1 MGRNIEQSI
10 VIKADVQTT
19 LSGMNEVV
27 NKLNQG
33 LREGAT
39 KVDLTKG
46 IGLSLSK
53 QIDKYKTELGKFSEL
68 TKGNK
73 VEFADAGNAIK
84 SGENLIKTFREIKRV
99 VGDFDNLSVFDAKKL
114 FPDAFDTKVSDL
126 LSSLSNLEASLTRLN
141 QKQISLQTARDEI
154 TSLKKDAEA
163 FKGLMDQE
171 ATVKINLDEAKETLK
186 AVEDEIDRLRQQ
198 ASEGIELKIE
208 AARKESGK
216 AMLDQQQIWRE
227 LNKKGVNEA
236 DFSGSTVN
244 ATKFKGK
251 SATAWE
257 KQASKKDGSEASKAE
272 AKAAL
277 EAIRIYN
284 QEKAVLIELSRVIND
299 RDNEIK
305 ELTTSLSKISKMS
318 LPEAM
323 RISSDST
330 DDIKI
335 ANDLLE
341 AHKQAQEEV
350 AEAEAKY
357 ALAQGHAKGA
367 AKAYKETTTAIEVQ
381 QSKIEK
387 LTTEIG
393 ELEREVGNVSLE
405 KAFSAAGVK
414 DFSVEMLKSKEGV
427 NELKIKLQQLDE
439 EKLTTLKKELKDMGL
454 NTEIVEEALDG
465 VRGVI
470 KQVDDG
476 ADDIKKTAQEIENLK
491 GQVLGFFS
499 LTNSVEL
506 FKRAVR
512 GAMETVKELDKTMT
526 EAAVVTE
533 FSVSDMWD
541 KLPVYSDE
549 AQKLG
554 VSINSMYQAT
564 TLYYQQ
570 GLKTN
575 EAMAL
580 GVETMKM
587 AKIAAM
593 DSTEATKAMTSALRG
608 FNMELN
614 ETSATKVNDVYSQL
628 AAVTA
633 ADTAQ
638 IATAMEK
645 TASIAASANME
656 FETTAAL
663 LAQIIET
670 TQEAP
675 ETAGT
680 AMKTIIAR
688 FSEVKAL
695 KDQGE
700 TTGKDS
706 EGEVID
712 VNKIQTA
719 LRTVGISMD
728 NFFEGTEGLDSVLL
742 RLAEKWDTLDFKTQ
756 RYIATTAAGS
766 RQQSRFIAMMSD
778 YARTT
783 ELVGEAQNSAGASQ
797 RQFQKTQDS
806 MEAKI
811 QRLENAWNQFLMG
824 LANNEILKGAVDA
837 LTFIIENINS
847 LTEALSGGH
856 GLIKS
861 IISLVTVISGLKI
874 GKDVFGKVLGW
885 AGSQFIGQGE
895 AGNKLDLTGLV
906 APKESGQRAGKI
918 YSEELVKAAANG
930 IKSKRNKLSS
940 FINKLFPNK
949 EKTEKDSEKE
959 QKTAIKPDTSEI
971 TETAE
976 EMEKVGDK
984 MNETAEDTNKLKAS
998 VESAT
1003 PSIEDI
1009 GDAAQQAGQNVD
1021 GTGEKIKKAG
1031 EEAEKT
1037 NTKTQGLVKGM
1048 QAAGVAMVVAGSAAS
1063 LLSSYLESLGME
1075 EAAKSAAVIS
1085 NILTGLGSLLAT
1097 LPGMI
1102 GGIKAAAAAL
1112 GVSSV
1117 AAFGAIAAAIA
1128 ILVGLVIVFTKAFEA
1143 ASDTA
1148 QLEKMREH
1156 LQDLTSATDEARK
1169 KIEEMG
1175 SAREKLEEM
1184 NKTFDNLVKG
1194 TNEWKRALIEN
1205 NQQVLELINTYS
1217 QLAGYVAT
1225 GKNGELI
1232 IEDAGWEKMLETQ
1245 QLAYTSVLGAKTAM
1259 TQKVQEKEL
1268 SIQTENIMSDKIGLG
1283 TKMDRAEFA
1292 SSGWG
1297 KAGIIG
1303 GTYLAATLLNPILAI
1318 PAAILS
1324 TISAFNAP
1332 TVEEV
1337 EREQTGGLNYEQFNE
1352 FAALAAERGYS
1363 VSDQKMGIDETR
1375 ELLGEMGIA
1384 ESELSMSLTDFTQQV
1399 NKLGSDFDELA
1410 NSARSVTLAEQARA
1424 DSIAATIAQSS
1435 EKVQASEFGAVAEE
1449 IASQTF
1455 ENYSVRVNEK
1465 TEEYLEKIDTGDL
1478 ESGETAG
1485 IISRYAELQGVVSG
1499 EIRRQIENDE
1509 IAIETIAA
1517 TLAAQDINEDF
1528 QKGMEN
1534 TVSVFENISK
1544 NITKENI
1551 TLLEGLATDRGLG
1564 LGLSV
1569 LEKLPDSSDN
1579 MEQYL
1584 EKMGASLKDMGF
1596 EVEHAKAMGIQGED
1610 DAEIWENFVRMMAQ
1624 NAIQAQE
1631 AYGKA
1636 FEKENTFGYEV
1647 LEKQIINLSNSFKD
1661 LGSKAGLTVEQTQT
1675 LANTLAKVAAN
1686 GGNTEALLQHLPSML
1701 QGLTD
1706 QNLENAIELLTT
1718 TDWTNQDSIDSTI
1731 SALREL
1737 GVNIDEELAKKIYMT
1752 SQAIKKFNIEAVEK
1766 QLSNLQSL
1774 IDKVVEKAKD
1784 DSKVYSK
1791 EERDALVAAG
1801 IDKDQ
1806 FVQIGVDDYSF
1817 MGETENLLTSL
1828 NNQVGDILGQM
1839 RADVDEAVERGQR
1852 YEAVFNDKETRY
1864 SATVNGQLQ
1873 RLDGGQIIEKLVSG
1887 ELKPH
1892 DEGDVI
1898 LRSTLESL
1906 VEKTGVLEGDL
1917 KRFSDEMLSEAL
1929 IQGYQNH
1936 YGYGGVIFD
1945 KNKET
1950 QRDFNTGLLTT
1961 EYAQVAGTQ
1970 EFYNLWAKD
1979 VEKQKRLEEASGE
1992 LLKMNV
1998 SSGDFGDLDRYV
2010 EIGGQTRYATNKDGI
2025 TQQTAQFD
2033 PAKLLEAA
2041 ATQEGFLSKY
2051 SLDPMV
2057 LMGMQDLGSKLGIQG
2072 AAEMDFATLQQELT
2086 AYYDSMYR
2094 GEQVLDAL
2102 IESEAGL
2109 DVAVDQTTQQLA
2121 DQGSGLSKNSVLIK
2135 QLVLANNQANKNMDN
2150 LNETLE
2156 EQSDAFKLGDKNSAQ
2171 YRTALSKVT
2180 TAAKKVFGS
2189 DITEEFVHEN
2199 RELFEQ
2205 LAEGGETGQAAY
2217 EELGKRAAAAF
2228 LGMEHDSQEFANILN
2243 AAMAGVP
2250 TDLEIGASFDAT
2262 EAINNLIA
2270 LGYTAKEAA
2279 AIMEKMGFSVTYTTE
2294 THHIGDVTG
2303 TDYGVGAPGATI
2315 DNEST
2320 TGTSVVVA
2328 ASATKNDSAGT
2339 GFSGGGGGGG
2349 GGGDKWENP
2358 YDKYHNTL
2366 EEINDLLRERE
2377 RLERRYQRLVN
2388 QGTATAEKLSQI
2400 SKDNIQTQRD
2410 EIAKQEYLIAGR
2422 EAQIENQIK
2431 ANPEME
2437 KYVYV
2442 ETDQFGDQTIR
2453 IDWAKINAI
2462 SDTEEGEKVT
2472 QFYDKI
2478 DEWLESIYES
2488 QEAILEA
2495 EDAIWEE
2502 LQHGKDEYLNLEEQV
2517 KDALID
2523 QYQKEIDN
2531 LSAIN
2536 DTINDTNTQL
2546 IESMQ
2551 NSVDKYRQDRDNE
2564 RTEQEL
2570 SDKQRRLA
2578 YLQQDTSG
2586 ANALEIM
2593 NLQKEIEQ
2601 GQEDYTDTLV
2611 DQKISELQDQNE
2623 KAAEQRQRQIDIMQQ
2638 QLDKYVES
2646 GEIWKQVEE
2655 LISAGTSNTK
2665 NLITGSELETL
2676 LKNSGGFEGMSKIQQ
2691 MDWLQSTNVL
2701 ISQALKWLS
2710 DGAVSTFSTGKE
2722 VTFTTSDGKT
2732 VTGVA
2737 NAQGEIEAKGQI
2749 YKDVAMDAYGNYSTK
2764 ETIKDAKSE
2773 YNKREEEKRK
2783 AKEEA
2788 NQQAKFPYGIVP
2800 SQIGRIL
2807 YNGTSGTDVKA
2818 LQDALNQLGYNSG
2831 DVDGNYGP
2839 ATAQA
2844 VRRFQRAMGLPAD
2857 GDFGPQTKEKMR
2869 LKGYKTGGLADF
2881 TGPAWLDGT
2890 TARPEYVLN
2899 ADQTKAFFSLVD
2911 VLGSLRSGVSK
2922 TTQNSGDSNY
2932 DIDINVES
2940 IGSDYDVEQ
2949 LATTVKRLINEDA
2962 RYRNNNTIN
2971 LMR

>member
-236 DFSGSTVN
+236 DFSGSTAN

-305 ELTTSLSKISKMS
+305 ELTTSLSRISKMS

-405 KAFSAAGVK
+405 KAFSDAGVK

-427 NELKIKLQQLDE
+427 DELKIKLQQLDE

-454 NTEIVEEALDG
+454 NTEIVEEALEG

-476 ADDIKKTAQEIENLK
+476 ADDFKKTAQEIENLK

-614 ETSATKVNDVYSQL
+614 ETSAIKVNDVYSQL

-695 KDQGE
+695 RDQGE

-837 LTFIIENINS
+837 LTLIIENINS

-874 GKDVFGKVLGW
+874 GKGVFGKVLGW
-885 AGSQFIGQGE
+885 AGSQFIGQSE
-895 AGNKLDLTGLV
+895 AGKRLDLTGLV
-906 APKESGQRAGKI
+906 APKESGQKAGKI

-930 IKSKRNKLSS
+930 IKSKRNKFSQ

-984 MNETAEDTNKLKAS
+984 MNETTEDANKLKTS

-1021 GTGEKIKKAG
+1021 GAGEKIKNAG
-1031 EEAEKT
+1031 EKVEET

-1148 QLEKMREH
+1148 QLEKMKEH

-1337 EREQTGGLNYEQFNE
+1337 EREQTGGLSYEQFNE
-1352 FAALAAERGYS
+1352 FAALAAEKGYS
-1363 VSDQKMGIDETR
+1363 VSDQKMGIDKAR

-1384 ESELSMSLTDFTQQV
+1384 ESELSMSITDFTLQV
-1399 NKLGSDFDELA
+1399 NRLGSDFDELA
-1410 NSARSVTLAEQARA
+1410 NSARSVILAEQARA

-1455 ENYSVRVNEK
+1455 ENYGDRVNKK

-1478 ESGETAG
+1478 ESGETAS

-1517 TLAAQDINEDF
+1517 TLAAQDINKDF

-1534 TVSVFENISK
+1534 TVSVFENISQ
-1544 NITKENI
+1544 NSTKENM
-1551 TLLEGLATDRGLG
+1551 TLLEGLVTDRGLG
-1564 LGLSV
+1564 LGLSM

-1584 EKMGASLKDMGF
+1584 EKMDTSLKDMGLK
-1596 EVEHAKAMGIQGED
+1596 VEDARAMGIQGED

-1631 AYGKA
+1631 AYDKA

-1661 LGSKAGLTVEQTQT
+1661 LGFKAGLTVEQTQT

-1686 GGNTEALLQHLPSML
+1686 GGNTEALLQYLPSML

-1706 QNLENAIELLTT
+1706 QNLENAIELLAT
-1718 TDWTNQDSIDSTI
+1718 TDWTKQDSIDSTI
-1731 SALREL
+1731 LALREL

-1752 SQAIKKFNIEAVEK
+1752 SQAIKKFNIETVEK
-1766 QLSNLQSL
+1766 RLSNLQSL
-1774 IDKVVEKAKD
+1774 IDKVAEKAKD

-1801 IDKDQ
+1801 MDKDQ
-1806 FVQIGVDDYSF
+1806 FVQIGIDDYSF

-1828 NNQVGDILGQM
+1828 NNQVGDILGQV

-1852 YEAVFNDKETRY
+1852 YEAVFNNKEEGY
-1864 SATVNGQLQ
+1864 SVEVNGQPQ
-1873 RLDGGQIIEKLVSG
+1873 ELDGGQIIEKLVSG
-1887 ELKPH
+1887 ELKLH
-1892 DEGDVI
+1892 DEGDAI
-1898 LRSTLESL
+1898 PRDTLESL
-1906 VEKTGVLEGDL
+1906 VKKTGVLNGDL
-1917 KRFSDEMLSEAL
+1917 KRFSDEILSEAL
-1929 IQGYQNH
+1929 IQGYQNN

-1950 QRDFNTGLLTT
+1950 QKDFNTGLLTT

-1979 VEKQKRLEEASGE
+1979 QESMEQGE
-1992 LLKMNV
+1992 L
-1998 SSGDFGDLDRYV
+1998 
-2010 EIGGQTRYATNKDGI
+2010 A
-2025 TQQTAQFD
+2025 
-2033 PAKLLEAA
+2033 
-2041 ATQEGFLSKY
+2041 
-2051 SLDPMV
+2051 
-2057 LMGMQDLGSKLGIQG
+2057 
-2072 AAEMDFATLQQELT
+2072 
-2086 AYYDSMYR
+2086 
-2094 GEQVLDAL
+2094 LDAL
-2102 IESEAGL
+2102 INAEVGL
-2109 DVAVDQTTQQLA
+2109 DIAVKNATQQLSE
-2121 DQGSGLSKNSVLIK
+2121 QGFNVAKNSVMIK
-2135 QLVLANNQANKNMDN
+2135 QAVIAHNNMNKKVDS
-2150 LNETLE
+2150 LNETLK
-2156 EQSDAFKLGDKNSAQ
+2156 EQNDNFKNGNKNIQ
-2171 YRTALSKVT
+2171 TYRVALSKIT
-2180 TAAKKVFGS
+2180 SEAKKVFGEH
-2189 DITEEFVHEN
+2189 ITPEFVEEHK
-2199 RELFEQ
+2199 ELFEQ
-2205 LAEGGETGQAAY
+2205 LAEGG
-2217 EELGKRAAAAF
+2217 
-2228 LGMEHDSQEFANILN
+2228 D
-2243 AAMAGVP
+2243 V
-2250 TDLEIGASFDAT
+2250 AT
-2262 EAINNLIA
+2262 EAWKKISQLSGEAFLNTLDLTEKQIKDIEGYTTILDNLDFSINGTADFSSIFAQLANVMGSADLAEQYIESLGGYEVQWLPNGFTENELTGEQMPNYIA
-2270 LGYTAKEAA
+2270 L
-2279 AIMEKMGFSVTYTTE
+2279 VTKADE
-2294 THHIGDVTG
+2294 TGSGLPI
-2303 TDYGVGAPGATI
+2303 
-2315 DNEST
+2315 N
-2320 TGTSVVVA
+2320 
-2328 ASATKNDSAGT
+2328 
-2339 GFSGGGGGGG
+2339 SGGGGGGG
-2349 GGGDKWENP
+2349 NKWENP

-2431 ANPEME
+2431 TNPEME

-2899 ADQTKAFFSLVD
+2899 ADQTKAFFSLID
-2911 VLGSLRSGVSK
+2911 VLDSLRSGVSK

>member
-1 MGRNIEQSI
+1 MGRNIEQSV

-84 SGENLIKTFREIKRV
+84 SGENLIKIFREIKRV
-99 VGDFDNLSVFDAKKL
+99 VGDFDNLSVFDAKKI

-154 TSLKKDAEA
+154 ASLEKDAEA

-885 AGSQFIGQGE
+885 AGSQFIGQSE
-895 AGNKLDLTGLV
+895 AGKKLDLTGLV
-906 APKESGQRAGKI
+906 APKESGQKAGKI

-940 FINKLFPNK
+940 FVNKLFPNK

-976 EMEKVGDK
+976 EMEKAGKKMDK
-984 MNETAEDTNKLKAS
+984 AGKDADELKTS
-998 VESAT
+998 TENAT
-1003 PSIEDI
+1003 SSIGNMGE
-1009 GDAAQQAGQNVD
+1009 AAQQAGQKAE
-1021 GTGEKIKKAG
+1021 GAGEKIEEAG

-1063 LLSSYLESLGME
+1063 LLSSYFESLGME
-1075 EAAKSAAVIS
+1075 EAAEQAAVIS
-1085 NILTGLGSLLAT
+1085 NVLTGLGSLLAI
-1097 LPGMI
+1097 LPGA
-1102 GGIKAAAAAL
+1102 IKGLETAAAAL

-1117 AAFGAIAAAIA
+1117 AAFGAIAAVVAVVA
-1128 ILVGLVIVFTKAFEA
+1128 GLVYLLSKGLEEA
-1143 ASDTA
+1143 SGTA
-1148 QLEKMREH
+1148 QLEKMNEQ
-1156 LQDLTSATDEARK
+1156 LQNLTTNADDAK
-1169 KIEEMG
+1169 K
-1175 SAREKLEEM
+1175 RLEEM
-1184 NKTFDNLVKG
+1184 VAAKEKLNSMNQTFDDLTRG
-1194 TNEWKRALIEN
+1194 TREWKQAIVEN
-1205 NQQVLELINTYS
+1205 NQQILELINTYS
-1217 QLAGYVAT
+1217 QLSKFVST
-1225 GKNGELI
+1225 GINGELVI
-1232 IEDAGWEKMLETQ
+1232 KEEGWEEVINQ
-1245 QLAYTSVLGAKTAM
+1245 QQQAYMNALGAKTAM
-1259 TQKVQEKEL
+1259 AQQVQ
-1268 SIQTENIMSDKIGLG
+1268 QTELKFQTEQYMSKTMDGKGGLIMDSAQFRSGIRKAIGLG
-1283 TKMDRAEFA
+1283 FLEDVYDKGALP
-1292 SSGWG
+1292 SLLV
-1297 KAGIIG
+1297 G
-1303 GTYLAATLLNPILAI
+1303 GGSPK
-1318 PAAILS
+1318 S
-1324 TISAFNAP
+1324 
-1332 TVEEV
+1332 VEKQ
-1337 EREQTGGLNYEQFNE
+1337 QTGGLTYDQFMD
-1352 FAALAAERGYS
+1352 FAALAAERGYTVTEKENGEIS
-1363 VSDQKMGIDETR
+1363 VEDPTELLR
-1375 ELLGEMGIA
+1375 ELRINLGDSTDEFLSTLKMLGNSFNELSSEALAVKIA
-1384 ESELSMSLTDFTQQV
+1384 EE
-1399 NKLGSDFDELA
+1399 
-1410 NSARSVTLAEQARA
+1410 ARVDA
-1424 DSIAATIAQSS
+1424 IAATIAQST
-1435 EKVQASEFGAVAEE
+1435 EEVQNSKFGNIAEE
-1449 IASQTF
+1449 ITAQSFGDYTDNINKEADLILKENLSDLKGEDAEKILSEYAEYQGIDKSEARRQLEEKEITKESIAKTVASARENASFAKAMKNATTVMNDISQNKTDKEIKQIESLLTDRGKGANIGVLREIAKVGNIEKYLLNQGFNEQDALDMGYDTWNDFVLAMKENYDTGIASFEKIQDQMSRLDLNFYDLSDSLTADLAQGFVDKIGLAFASAGEAKANDFLTSFDSITKYLNTDQIQTF
-1455 ENYSVRVNEK
+1455 TQYLTDIDWSNSEEILEFSEQLEALKWNIPKDEFDNFIQLVESIGRSVKKVD
-1465 TEEYLEKIDTGDL
+1465 LEKIAQQVTGLQSLSRDL
-1478 ESGETAG
+1478 KSGDKDHIFSSEEYELLKEVIPELKDQFVKNLDGDYIYLGSSIQNLINALNKNTDAILNESSER
-1485 IISRYAELQGVVSG
+1485 ISALVNSG
-1499 EIRRQIENDE
+1499 EI
-1509 IAIETIAA
+1509 
-1517 TLAAQDINEDF
+1517 
-1528 QKGMEN
+1528 
-1534 TVSVFENISK
+1534 
-1544 NITKENI
+1544 
-1551 TLLEGLATDRGLG
+1551 
-1564 LGLSV
+1564 
-1569 LEKLPDSSDN
+1569 LEKLDLEKLSKSINEGETDETRGFIADFIKSAKETGLDLSKLGIEGLPDSEEKLKFLTND
-1579 MEQYL
+1579 QIL
-1584 EKMGASLKDMGF
+1584 E
-1596 EVEHAKAMGIQGED
+1596 I
-1610 DAEIWENFVRMMAQ
+1610 
-1624 NAIQAQE
+1624 
-1631 AYGKA
+1631 GK
-1636 FEKENTFGYEV
+1636 K
-1647 LEKQIINLSNSFKD
+1647 LLS
-1661 LGSKAGLTVEQTQT
+1661 V
-1675 LANTLAKVAAN
+1675 
-1686 GGNTEALLQHLPSML
+1686 
-1701 QGLTD
+1701 
-1706 QNLENAIELLTT
+1706 
-1718 TDWTNQDSIDSTI
+1718 
-1731 SALREL
+1731 
-1737 GVNIDEELAKKIYMT
+1737 
-1752 SQAIKKFNIEAVEK
+1752 
-1766 QLSNLQSL
+1766 
-1774 IDKVVEKAKD
+1774 
-1784 DSKVYSK
+1784 
-1791 EERDALVAAG
+1791 G
-1801 IDKDQ
+1801 IDKDKYEQ
-1806 FVQIGVDDYSF
+1806 QLKIIN
-1817 MGETENLLTSL
+1817 EENKITGSL
-1828 NNQVGDILGQM
+1828 NKNPHEILEQPEQGKTYEDMGINTYIKDIQSYAKHFG
-1839 RADVDEAVERGQR
+1839 
-1852 YEAVFNDKETRY
+1852 
-1864 SATVNGQLQ
+1864 
-1873 RLDGGQIIEKLVSG
+1873 LDPTQYQTSG
-1887 ELKPH
+1887 ELEQAVWNSQFDWWENFGLANQAFQKTE
-1892 DEGDVI
+1892 EGYKLNPNLTETDLAKVFSI
-1898 LRSTLESL
+1898 YGEGNNL
-1906 VEKTGVLEGDL
+1906 TGEQA
-1917 KRFSDEMLSEAL
+1917 R
-1929 IQGYQNH
+1929 
-1936 YGYGGVIFD
+1936 
-1945 KNKET
+1945 
-1950 QRDFNTGLLTT
+1950 
-1961 EYAQVAGTQ
+1961 
-1970 EFYNLWAKD
+1970 
-1979 VEKQKRLEEASGE
+1979 QKFLNGE
-1992 LLKMNV
+1992 L
-1998 SSGDFGDLDRYV
+1998 S
-2010 EIGGQTRYATNKDGI
+2010 
-2025 TQQTAQFD
+2025 
-2033 PAKLLEAA
+2033 
-2041 ATQEGFLSKY
+2041 
-2051 SLDPMV
+2051 
-2057 LMGMQDLGSKLGIQG
+2057 
-2072 AAEMDFATLQQELT
+2072 
-2086 AYYDSMYR
+2086 
-2094 GEQVLDAL
+2094 
-2102 IESEAGL
+2102 
-2109 DVAVDQTTQQLA
+2109 
-2121 DQGSGLSKNSVLIK
+2121 
-2135 QLVLANNQANKNMDN
+2135 
-2150 LNETLE
+2150 
-2156 EQSDAFKLGDKNSAQ
+2156 
-2171 YRTALSKVT
+2171 
-2180 TAAKKVFGS
+2180 GS
-2189 DITEEFVHEN
+2189 DILKWYELEDQNREYNPEIGKNIFDLSKGTEGIAPSEDEAKTLRAMAKEYGVSAAEIDKFNKALETGTEIEKGMAAETLANVISQKKAEKQYSKVVKQLDEVNQQYKNTEEDMQGYTEGIYAYGEALSLDMSYGENFAFVADNLDLIRQAAEGN
-2199 RELFEQ
+2199 VQSLFELQ
-2205 LAEGGETGQAAY
+2205 QALAADHGLVITADGNFDLYNNEV
-2217 EELGKRAAAAF
+2217 
-2228 LGMEHDSQEFANILN
+2228 DFANQRTQDFIQSQLE
-2243 AAMAGVP
+2243 AGAYRWV
-2250 TDLEIGASFDAT
+2250 TVEAESEVEYLVADGAGGFTTQTFTQGTVIRTIQPADADS
-2262 EAINNLIA
+2262 L
-2270 LGYTAKEAA
+2270 
-2279 AIMEKMGFSVTYTTE
+2279 SR
-2294 THHIGDVTG
+2294 
-2303 TDYGVGAPGATI
+2303 
-2315 DNEST
+2315 S
-2320 TGTSVVVA
+2320 
-2328 ASATKNDSAGT
+2328 ASSA
-2339 GFSGGGGGGG
+2339 GGGGGGG
-2349 GGGDKWENP
+2349 GGGSEKWENP
-2358 YDKYHNTL
+2358 YDKYHDTL

-2377 RLERRYQRLVN
+2377 RLERRYQRLIN
-2388 QGTATAEKLSQI
+2388 QGTATAEKLARI
-2400 SKDNIQTQRD
+2400 SKENIQTQRD
-2410 EIAKQEYLIAGR
+2410 EIAKQEYLITGR

-2431 ANPEME
+2431 ANPEMKE
-2437 KYVYV
+2437 YIYTEV
-2442 ETDQFGDQTIR
+2442 DQFGDQTIR
-2453 IDWAKINAI
+2453 INWEKINAI
-2462 SDTEEGEKVT
+2462 SDTEEGEEVT
-2472 QFYDKI
+2472 AFYEKI
-2478 DEWLESIYES
+2478 DEWLESIYEA

-2502 LQHGKDEYLNLEEQV
+2502 LQSGKDEYLDLEEQV

-2844 VRRFQRAMGLPAD
+2844 VRRFQSAMGLPAD